1 MNRRSRSWGVR
12 PLIIGLCAVL
22 GLQSASGADE
32 KVEPRPPTQSEAT
45 GKAATPPA
53 PADGKAKPTETTPT
67 ANGTKTPGPAE
78 AKPKA
83 PEVPPSNGGAKPAN
97 GASPDTKPKNGS
109 KKNTSPEPASNS
121 AAAPT
126 LPTEI
131 MGQDGAT
138 MLLVPAGEFS
148 MGSADA
154 DDDERPIH
162 RIHLDAF
169 YIDKI
174 EVTNAR
180 FARFAAAVMSEPPWG
195 FANQDTPV
203 KKGDQPVRW
212 VNWIEATAYCAWVGK
227 RLPTEAE
234 WEKAARGTDNRVF
247 PWGNDPPTP
256 ARAVFG
262 LMDGA
267 EPSPS
272 TGARADGKS
281 PYGVMDMS
289 GNLYEW
295 VADWYQEDYY
305 AHSAAKNPKGPVQ
318 GSAKSQRGGSFT
330 NAAYRLRGS
339 FRTKGEPTEHHPRVG
354 FRCAQDAPR
363 TDSKPAP

>member
-1 MNRRSRSWGVR
+1 MHTWSRVFPVPS
-12 PLIIGLCAVL
+12 LIIGILILAAPGVRA
-22 GLQSASGADE
+22 GSAE
-32 KVEPRPPTQSEAT
+32 KPEVRPVQSEAPP
-45 GKAATPPA
+45 KAS
-53 PADGKAKPTETTPT
+53 
-67 ANGTKTPGPAE
+67 TPGAASE
-78 AKPKA
+78 AKPKPSEGA
-83 PEVPPSNGGAKPAN
+83 PPNGGAKPAN
-97 GASPDTKPKNGS
+97 GPASDTKPKNAP
-109 KKNTSPEPASNS
+109 KKDAPPESASTP
-121 AAAPT
+121 AAPLT

-148 MGSADA
+148 MGSEDA

-162 RIHLDAF
+162 RVHLDAF

-234 WEKAARGTDNRVF
+234 WEKAARGTDSRVF

-272 TGARADGKS
+272 DGTRADGKS
-281 PYGVMDMS
+281 PYGAMDMS

-305 AHSAAKNPKGPVQ
+305 ARTAAKNPRGPLQ

-330 NAAYRLRGS
+330 NAVYRLRAS

-363 TDSKPAP
+363 PEAKPAP